1 MFDDEIK
8 RIENDSKNFIS
19 QLDSIK
25 KDTIEIINEKEDEQ
39 ITKDNNNLKD
49 AIQHNIINDDYYTE
63 KELQTLQSIESYN
76 KWYHIVTMS
85 IGFILMLLL
94 GVPGMFILFIEII
107 LNIVCPYIYIIVKL
121 LLHKKQITT
130 YLFRN

>member
-25 KDTIEIINEKEDEQ
+25 KDTIEIINEKEDEH

-63 KELQTLQSIESYN
+63 KELHT
-76 KWYHIVTMS
+76 
-85 IGFILMLLL
+85 
-94 GVPGMFILFIEII
+94 
-107 LNIVCPYIYIIVKL
+107 
-121 LLHKKQITT
+121 
-130 YLFRN
+130 

>member
-63 KELQTLQSIESYN
+63 KELQTLQAIESYN

-121 LLHKKQITT
+121 LLHKNQITT